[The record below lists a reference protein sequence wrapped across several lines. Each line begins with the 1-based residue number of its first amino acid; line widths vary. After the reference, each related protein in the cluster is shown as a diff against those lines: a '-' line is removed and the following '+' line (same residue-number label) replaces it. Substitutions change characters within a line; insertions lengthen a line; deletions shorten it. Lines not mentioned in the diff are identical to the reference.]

1 MIEPPQPGFT
11 GVVWP
16 ARPADRLARDLT
28 AGPGAV
34 PMAEAVQAWARLAA
48 SFGAAV
54 VEYERM
60 VLEMRGAWGSG
71 RSSEVLQ
78 RVSALRDWLVDAAA
92 AATANAARF
101 QAQVAAYEI
110 ARLAMPHTADIEQ
123 IQQIQRMLES
133 VGGMLGAPIRAIAA
147 ETDKDADMAK
157 AVASRVME
165 NYEKA
170 TEPLA
175 SSWQHP
181 TPPVIAPDTA
191 LAAEHAAAAPGATAP
206 PPAVRGGMPMG
217 ALGIPVGAI
226 PTPAAMPRVPVAYT
240 APVYTQSATVPEV
253 LPQNASVAAGGSSQ
267 AAPLAPG
274 AMGAANAAAGG
285 QEAAR
290 FPRAG
295 LSGDEDDHFAGEGE
309 LRAAPAVL
317 GAVEAPAAR
326 AHAGGTPCGL

>member
-16 ARPADRLARDLT
+16 ARPADRLARELT
-28 AGPGAV
+28 TGPGSV

-54 VEYERM
+54 VEYEKA
-60 VLEMRGAWGSG
+60 VTEIRGAWGSG
-71 RSSEVLQ
+71 RSSEVLHQ
-78 RVSALRDWLVDAAA
+78 VSTLRDWLIEAAG

-101 QAQVAAYEI
+101 QAQVAAYEV

-123 IQQIQRMLES
+123 IQQVQRMLES
-133 VGGMLGAPIRAIAA
+133 VTGMVGAPIKAVAA
-147 ETDKDADMAK
+147 EVDNDSDVAK

-175 SSWQHP
+175 LAWQH
-181 TPPVIAPDTA
+181 TAPPVIAPETA
-191 LAAEHAAAAPGATAP
+191 LAAEHAAAAAEAKPAPAPGA
-206 PPAVRGGMPMG
+206 RGSM
-217 ALGIPVGAI
+217 PVGLMGIGSLPI
-226 PTPAAMPRVPVAYT
+226 PTAMPRVQTAYNAPIYAQSGVTREVAPQT
-240 APVYTQSATVPEV
+240 APAAT
-253 LPQNASVAAGGSSQ
+253 AGASSQ

-274 AMGAANAAAGG
+274 AMAGAGSSA
-285 QEAAR
+285 QEASR

-295 LSGDEDDHFAGEGE
+295 LSGDEGDHLGAENE

-317 GAVEAPAAR
+317 GGVEPPAAAPQVR
-326 AHAGGTPCGL
+326 AGGSA

>member
-1 MIEPPQPGFT
+1 
-11 GVVWP
+11 
-16 ARPADRLARDLT
+16 
-28 AGPGAV
+28 
-34 PMAEAVQAWARLAA
+34 MAEAVQAWARLAA

-78 RVSALRDWLVDAAA
+78 RISTLRDWLVDAAA

-133 VGGMLGAPIRAIAA
+133 VGGMLGAPIAAIAA

-206 PPAVRGGMPMG
+206 APAVRSGVPMG
-217 ALGIPVGAI
+217 ALGIPVGAMPI
-226 PTPAAMPRVPVAYT
+226 PAAMPRVPVAYT
-240 APVYTQSATVPEV
+240 APIYTQSATVPEV
-253 LPQNASVAAGGSSQ
+253 LPQNASVAAAGGSSQ

-274 AMGAANAAAGG
+274 AMGAGGAAAGG
-285 QEAAR
+285 QEAPR

-326 AHAGGTPCGL
+326 AHAGGTP

>member
-34 PMAEAVQAWARLAA
+34 PLAEAVQAWARLAA

-78 RVSALRDWLVDAAA
+78 RISTLRDWLLEAATT
-92 AATANAARF
+92 ATANAARF

-133 VGGMLGAPIRAIAA
+133 VGDMLGAPIKAIAA

-175 SSWQHP
+175 SPWQHP
-181 TPPVIAPDTA
+181 TPPVVAPDTA
-191 LAAEHAAAAPGATAP
+191 LAAEHAAAAPGATP
-206 PPAVRGGMPMG
+206 PPVRGGMPMG
-217 ALGIPVGAI
+217 PLGIPVGSI
-226 PTPAAMPRVPVAYT
+226 PIPAAMPRVPVAYN
-240 APVYTQSATVPEV
+240 APVYAQSTTAPEV
-253 LPQNASVAAGGSSQ
+253 VPQTAPVAAGGSSQ
-267 AAPLAPG
+267 AAPMAPG
-274 AMGAANAAAGG
+274 AMGAANSAGGG
-285 QEAAR
+285 QEAPR

-295 LSGDEDDHFAGEGE
+295 LAGDEDDRFAGEGE

-317 GAVEAPAAR
+317 GAVQAPQAQAQ
-326 AHAGGTPCGL
+326 AGGTP